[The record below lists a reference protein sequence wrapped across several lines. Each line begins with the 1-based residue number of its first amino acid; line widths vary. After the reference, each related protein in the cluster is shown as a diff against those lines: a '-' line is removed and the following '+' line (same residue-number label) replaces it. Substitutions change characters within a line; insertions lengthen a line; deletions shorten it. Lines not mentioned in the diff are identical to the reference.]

1 MNVSEIFLKKISL
14 FLNEKYSD
22 IFFDYL
28 RNMKQI
34 YIENEKGEFLIE
46 ERE

>member
-1 MNVSEIFLKKISL
+1 MNVSENIFKKIPL
-14 FLNEKYSD
+14 FLNEKYSN

-34 YIENEKGEFLIE
+34 YIENKKK
-46 ERE
+46 